1 MIIANGLIITCQ
13 PSQNCYE
20 LPLGQSSIMFRTA
33 IVVSAIAKS
42 AMSSAT

>member
-1 MIIANGLIITCQ
+1 MIIANGLAIICQ

-20 LPLGQSSIMFRTA
+20 LPLRLYSIIFSLA

-42 AMSSAT
+42 AMLGDT